1 MKVLVT
7 GAAGQVGSALMASV
21 PSGVSAKGLKRA
33 DVDLADLDAVRETI
47 ANEAPDWV
55 VNCAAYTAVDKA
67 ESEPD
72 LARRVNADAVGVM
85 TQALNDCSGRL
96 LQISTDC
103 VFDGSAQRPYRPDD
117 ERNPI
122 SVYGETKAQGE
133 DASGE
138 DAAILRVSWVYASG
152 HENFVT
158 KMLSLLRERDQLRVV
173 DDQIGS
179 PSYAPDIA
187 RTIWG
192 LIEKGAKGVF
202 HHCDHGQTSRHGW
215 ACAVAEDAVEVG
227 LLERAPMLE
236 PIPSSD
242 FPTPARRPLNSVLDA
257 STTRDLLE
265 DKPVPWRT
273 NLRRMLTE
281 EAQRG

>member
-7 GAAGQVGSALMASV
+7 GAAGQVGSTLVASV
-21 PSGVSAKGLKRA
+21 PEGVSARGLTRS
-33 DVDLADLDAVRETI
+33 DMDLSDLGGVRETI
-47 ANEAPDWV
+47 ASEAPDWV

-72 LARRVNADAVGVM
+72 LARRVNAEAVGVM
-85 TQALNDCSGRL
+85 AEILRKGGGRL

-103 VFDGSAQRPYRPDD
+103 VFDGSAKRPYDPDD

-122 SVYGETKAQGE
+122 SVYGESKAQGE
-133 DASGE
+133 DAAAD
-138 DAAILRVSWVYASG
+138 DAAILRVSWVYAAG

-158 KMLSLLRERDQLRVV
+158 KMLGLMRERDQLRVV
-173 DDQIGS
+173 ADQIGS

-192 LIEKGAKGVF
+192 LIGKSARGVF
-202 HHCDHGQTSRHGW
+202 HHCDNGQTSRHGW
-215 ACAVAEDAVEVG
+215 ACAIAEDAVELG
-227 LLERAPMLE
+227 LLERVPDILA
-236 PIPSSD
+236 IPSSD

-257 STTRDLLE
+257 SATRALLGDE
-265 DKPVPWRT
+265 PVPWRT
-273 NLRRMLTE
+273 NLRRMLSE
-281 EAQRG
+281 EARRG

>member
-1 MKVLVT
+1 MT

-21 PSGVSAKGLKRA
+21 PEGLPAKGLTRSEMN
-33 DVDLADLDAVRETI
+33 LSDLDGVRETI
-47 ANEAPDWV
+47 ASQAPDWV

-67 ESEPD
+67 ESEPE
-72 LARRVNADAVGVM
+72 LARRVNAEAVAAMAEVM
-85 TQALNDCSGRL
+85 RKGGGRL

-103 VFDGSAQRPYRPDD
+103 VFDGSAKRSYNPDD

-122 SVYGETKAQGE
+122 SVYGKTKAQGE
-133 DASGE
+133 DAAG
-138 DAAILRVSWVYASG
+138 DGAAILRVSWVYAAG

-158 KMLSLLRERDQLRVV
+158 KMLALMRERDQLRVV
-173 DDQIGS
+173 ADQIGS

-192 LIEKGAKGVF
+192 LIGTGARGVF
-202 HHCDHGQTSRHGW
+202 HHCDLGQTSRHGW
-215 ACAVAEDAVEVG
+215 ACAIAEDAVELG
-227 LLERAPMLE
+227 LLERAPEILE
-236 PIPSSD
+236 IPSND
-242 FPTPARRPLNSVLDA
+242 FPTPAQRPLNSVLDA
-257 STTRDLLE
+257 SATRALLS

-281 EAQRG
+281 EARGG